1 MSCVETRRRLD
12 DYLDDALTPLERREV
27 EAHLNGCPDCRA
39 ELASVGA
46 LLDTVADLKERKL
59 EPGRDLWPSIRSH
72 LADSTGRARRSWR
85 SRLGLDTPRFVWQFA
100 AAALVLVVGI
110 GLGVTWLARSPLFAP
125 GGLLAGGSAA
135 VADTSAAG
143 LPRQLASLDA
153 EVSATR
159 VEVRAVASADSAAAG
174 SWEVFDQNLQLLD
187 SAIRDSRA
195 ALARDPDN
203 PILQKSL
210 FSAYQKQLELLRWAS
225 RLVHQG

>member
-12 DYLDDALTPLERREV
+12 DFLDDALTPLERREV
-27 EAHLNGCPDCRA
+27 EAHLNGCPKCRA

-59 EPGRDLWPSIRSH
+59 EPGRDLWPSIRFH
-72 LADSTGRARRSWR
+72 LADPTGRARRSWR

-100 AAALVLVVGI
+100 GAALVLVVGI
-110 GLGVTWLARSPLFAP
+110 GLGAAWLARSPLFTP
-125 GGLLAGGSAA
+125 GGLLGGGSAA

-153 EVSATR
+153 EVSVTR
-159 VEVRAVASADSAAAG
+159 GEVRAVVSADSAAAG

-210 FSAYQKQLELLRWAS
+210 LSAYQKQLELLRWAS